1 MGTILMITDYCGL
14 PMLLDITH
22 SNKEI
27 ENFIDK
33 YLTTNHFILEENLCS
48 AETHQHMQPC

>member
-1 MGTILMITDYCGL
+1 MVTDYCGL
-14 PMLLDITH
+14 PMLLDIAH

-33 YLTTNHFILEENLCS
+33 YLATNHFILEENLCS
-48 AETHQHMQPC
+48 TETHQHRQPC